1 MKETFETIQEWGK
14 QTFGDNI
21 TMEGQIE
28 KWHDELKEFEETS
41 SMTPDEL
48 FELADLVIVSANIMR
63 FDFKTGFHYLAETFK
78 LLAITKYSGEEL
90 WNAVEKKMAVNRRRV
105 WEIGKGNFQHI
116 SEGGD
121 NE

>member
-1 MKETFETIQEWGK
+1 MSETFQTIQQWGK
-14 QTFGDNI
+14 DTFGDNI
-21 TMEGQIE
+21 TLEGQVE
-28 KWHDELKEFEETS
+28 KWLDEKCEFEKTS

-90 WNAVEKKMAVNRRRV
+90 WNAVEKKMTTNRSRKWTV
-105 WEIGKGNFQHI
+105 GKGNFQHV
-116 SEGGD
+116 E
-121 NE
+121 E

>member
-1 MKETFETIQEWGK
+1 MNETFQTIQDWGIK
-14 QTFGDNI
+14 TFGDNI
-21 TMEGQIE
+21 TMEGQIQ
-28 KWHDELKEFEETS
+28 KWIDERKEFEETS

-90 WNAVEKKMAVNRRRV
+90 WNAVEKKMTTNRSRKWIV
-105 WEIGKGNFQHI
+105 GKGNFQHI
-116 SEGGD
+116 SEGG
-121 NE
+121 E

>member
-1 MKETFETIQEWGK
+1 MSETFETIQEWGK

-21 TMEGQIE
+21 TIDGQIE
-28 KWHDELKEFEETS
+28 KWHDERKEFEETS

-78 LLAITKYSGEEL
+78 LLAVTKYSGEEL
-90 WNAVEKKMAVNRRRV
+90 WNAVEKKMTINKSRV

-116 SEGGD
+116 SEG
-121 NE
+121 EEE

>member
-1 MKETFETIQEWGK
+1 MNETFETIQEWGR

-28 KWHDELKEFEETS
+28 KWHDERKEFEETS

-90 WNAVEKKMAVNRRRV
+90 WNAVEKKMIINKNRIWSV
-105 WEIGKGNFQHI
+105 GKGNFQHI
-116 SEGGD
+116 SVGG
-121 NE
+121 EE

>member
-1 MKETFETIQEWGK
+1 MKETFQTIQDWGK

-28 KWHDELKEFEETS
+28 KWHDERKELEETS

-78 LLAITKYSGEEL
+78 LLATTKYSGEEL
-90 WNAVEKKMAVNRRRV
+90 WNAVEKKMVKNKLRV
-105 WEIGKGNFQHI
+105 WDTTNGRGQHLSGI
-116 SEGGD
+116 ED
-121 NE
+121 